1 MASLNAFQGAKGFTI
16 NNMEV
21 RSAAGDY
28 IENRNTNIH
37 NDNVHH
43 THNDHSMTHTN
54 IYHQNGVSGTIVN
67 GSAND
72 SSINGGSGRRPKPK
86 KAATTN
92 QSPRERE
99 HRSRTKSEKGSNVY
113 YQDGVSGVVINGGAH
128 KSTINSISTGERT
141 RRKGKASPPS
151 ESSSD
156 DDDSYGGQGRGPC
169 SHEPERYQN
178 DSHAQPKPEY
188 QEPHEYFD
196 SGAGQ
201 SPYGNPP
208 HPHPTPRSQTV
219 PIPGHQPFQAHY
231 AHTPHQPQWFSPPAH
246 SSGHS
251 SAYHPR
257 RPPLKHSPQRP
268 SFQHPPYSPPTHFE
282 SRGMPSTP
290 ENHYGNQSFDYS
302 GMSTPG
308 SQVDDIWSDRSGLS
322 TPATS
327 VSGMPSPGFSGSPPI
342 SPSQKRRL
350 GDKNPFLKMLSES
363 VEYQ

>member
-1 MASLNAFQGAKGFTI
+1 MGTRHGGNCRLNAFQGAKDFNI
-16 NNMEV
+16 NNLEF
-21 RSAAGDY
+21 RSVGGDY
-28 IENRNTNIH
+28 TEHRNTNIH

-43 THNDHSMTHTN
+43 THNDHSKTHTN

-72 SSINGGSGRRPKPK
+72 SSINGGSGRRSKPK
-86 KAATTN
+86 KAATTV

-99 HRSRTKSEKGSNVY
+99 HHSRTKSEKGSNVY
-113 YQDGVSGVVINGGAH
+113 YQDGVSGVVINGGAEN
-128 KSTINSISTGERT
+128 STINSIRTGERT

-156 DDDSYGGQGRGPC
+156 DDDSYAGQGRGRY
-169 SHEPERYQN
+169 SHEP
-178 DSHAQPKPEY
+178 HAQPQPEY
-188 QEPHEYFD
+188 QEPQEYFD
-196 SGAGQ
+196 HGAGQ
-201 SPYGNPP
+201 PPHGNH
-208 HPHPTPRSQTV
+208 HPHPTHRSQTM
-219 PIPGHQPFQAHY
+219 PNIPRHQPLQPHY
-231 AHTPHQPQWFSPPAH
+231 AHTPHQPQLFSPPAP
-246 SSGHS
+246 SD
-251 SAYHPR
+251 
-257 RPPLKHSPQRP
+257 PP
-268 SFQHPPYSPPTHFE
+268 FQYSPPSPSTHFE

-290 ENHYGNQSFDYS
+290 GSQYSNQSYGYG

-342 SPSQKRRL
+342 SPIQKRRL